1 MTRTG
6 SKVLAL
12 AALLALAAPAPGWA
26 LSPQA
31 GTTIGIA
38 NTVVAQATQPG
49 GDQPA
54 AGDQGGLS
62 DNTKQGIGCLVA
74 GGAALS
80 YATFVAGAT
89 ETLMIAAGGLLSPSS
104 TPTLWLGLAS
114 TLTAATCA
122 LGAAATPA
130 VLWAAEQKDAI
141 AAHLAATVRDA
152 GHEIAQAV
160 TGAPGSG
167 GARQLAE
174 RRPE

>member
-1 MTRTG
+1 MMRTG
-6 SKVLAL
+6 SKALAL
-12 AALLALAAPAPGWA
+12 AALLALTAPQPGWA

-49 GDQPA
+49 GDQP

-141 AAHLAATVRDA
+141 AAHLAASVRDA
-152 GHEIAQAV
+152 GHEIAAAV
-160 TGAPGSG
+160 MGASGPGGS
-167 GARQLAE
+167 RQLAE